1 MSLGDVVCLYV
12 GGGSA
17 LSVVRDV
24 VVVTGSSGLI
34 GSRVV
39 RALAERFRVVGFD
52 RTGDPHPP
60 VEAEC
65 VCVDLDF
72 EDSIDAGFAR
82 VRYAY
87 GDRLASIV
95 HLAAYY
101 DFSGTPSAEYQDV
114 NVDGTARVLERLQSF
129 EVEQFVYSS
138 TMLVHAPV
146 APGIRITE
154 ESPLGPTWAYPE
166 SKATTER
173 LIAERRGSIPAV
185 LLRIAGGYDEVGHSP
200 LLASQMRR
208 IFESRLTSRL
218 YPGNLRSGSAFVHL
232 DDVVAAI
239 VATVERRGDLPAEV
253 PLLIGEEDTMSYDE
267 LQEEIAELLHGR
279 AWRTYRI
286 PKLVAKVGA
295 WVQDSLPFGPD
306 AFVKPWMVDRSDDH
320 YVLDTSAARK
330 LLDWEPEHS
339 LRTTLPDM
347 AAALLADPV
356 GWYEVNGFGDPPPA
370 KRWPTGSRR
379 AP

>member
-1 MSLGDVVCLYV
+1 M
-12 GGGSA
+12 
-17 LSVVRDV
+17 VRDV

-39 RALAERFRVVGFD
+39 RALAEQFRVVGFD

-65 VCVDLDF
+65 VCVDLDV

-87 GDRLASIV
+87 GERLASVV

-101 DFSGTPSAEYQDV
+101 DFSGAPAAEYQDV
-114 NVDGTARVLERLQSF
+114 NVDGTARLLERLQEF

-146 APGIRITE
+146 APGERITE
-154 ESPLGPTWAYPE
+154 ESPLGPTWVYPE
-166 SKATTER
+166 SKARTEKV
-173 LIAERRGSIPAV
+173 IAEQRGEIPAV
-185 LLRIAGGYDEVGHSP
+185 LLRIAGGYDEMGNSP
-200 LLASQMRR
+200 LLASQVRR
-208 IFESRLTSRL
+208 IFERWFTSRF
-218 YPGNLRSGSAFVHL
+218 YPGRLQSGSAFVHL

-239 VATVERRGDLPAEV
+239 VAAVERRNELPPETPV
-253 PLLIGEEDTMSYDE
+253 LIGEEDTLSYGE
-267 LQEEIAELLHGR
+267 LQEGIGELLHGR
-279 AWRTYRI
+279 PWPTHRI
-286 PKLVAKVGA
+286 PKPMAKAGA
-295 WVQDSLPFGPD
+295 WIQDWLPFGAD
-306 AFVKPWMVDRSDDH
+306 AFVKPWMVDRADDH
-320 YVLDTSAARK
+320 YALDTSAARK

-339 LRTTLPDM
+339 LRTMLPEM
-347 AAALLADPV
+347 AAALLADPHR
-356 GWYEVNGFGDPPPA
+356 WYDVNGFDEPPPA
-370 KRWPTGSRR
+370 KRRPVGDGR